1 MSVLKPSPVKDIL
14 SNLIHP
20 LNKLYLGLITLLR
33 CHSNCPRI
41 SFVVGQVG
49 VEPTYPK
56 DLIYS
61 QVRLSDSAAGPKIRG
76 GLAWTQTKDLPRIRR
91 SF

>member
-20 LNKLYLGLITLLR
+20 PIKLYLGLITLLR

-41 SFVVGQVG
+41 STLLVGQVRF
-49 VEPTYPK
+49 EH
-56 DLIYS
+56 
-61 QVRLSDSAAGPKIRG
+61 
-76 GLAWTQTKDLPRIRR
+76 TQPYKARSLQLPPALQLRR
-91 SF
+91 